1 MHMHVTK
8 NGQFG
13 ESCVLVE
20 QMNKCRRA
28 GGGREKETSTRCATD
43 NKSDMEID
51 T

>member
-8 NGQFG
+8 NGLFC
-13 ESCVLVE
+13 ESCVVMV

-43 NKSDMEID
+43 NKSNMEID
-51 T
+51 A